1 MSGAPPWRRLA
12 PNGFNARLAAAGA
25 ALVGAAL
32 LALFVALP
40 LIERIEA
47 AQERAARLDL
57 RAAALLTMAAERS
70 AEAGFERSDAARIDA
85 ASTWLDTNARLSDGT
100 AMLELLS
107 GVRLLAEATGV
118 ELGSAAPL
126 DADRADAALFTA
138 ADLAGLRVTAVEA
151 RVTADHAG
159 LARFLAAVEAAEPAM
174 RAAAIEITARSDA
187 VLDEKNRLTASVV
200 IGALSRPE
208 DG

>member
-1 MSGAPPWRRLA
+1 
-12 PNGFNARLAAAGA
+12 
-25 ALVGAAL
+25 
-32 LALFVALP
+32 
-40 LIERIEA
+40 
-47 AQERAARLDL
+47 
-57 RAAALLTMAAERS
+57 
-70 AEAGFERSDAARIDA
+70 
-85 ASTWLDTNARLSDGT
+85 
-100 AMLELLS
+100 MLELLS